1 MDVTSLT
8 QDPDIAGESIATP
21 GSHVPPAA
29 LLTPDPAKIQ
39 DVPRSYAPLNIHG
52 NAHQATPRSAALV
65 ADVGGPAALLRMT
78 THFYNL
84 AFKDPHL
91 DKFIRDRTDPHAQR
105 FANWITE
112 KLGVSQAWT
121 DERRTRPV
129 VPIVLA
135 NNLRTTSPHDR
146 STAHGAAWSSPKRDP
161 ADVGR
166 HFDLTD
172 CRVWM
177 RLHFWALK
185 KAGLHVASPSF
196 TEYYA
201 RFLGHFVR
209 VYERRAP
216 AFARDSYRWSDNPA
230 NLEAYA
236 KDGKMTDLMGMSA
249 TDHVSS
255 ILVEEARD
263 AEWPYYMT
271 YEDQVNGRGV
281 DDSFYP

>member
-1 MDVTSLT
+1 
-8 QDPDIAGESIATP
+8 
-21 GSHVPPAA
+21 
-29 LLTPDPAKIQ
+29 
-39 DVPRSYAPLNIHG
+39 
-52 NAHQATPRSAALV
+52 
-65 ADVGGPAALLRMT
+65 
-78 THFYNL
+78 
-84 AFKDPHL
+84 
-91 DKFIRDRTDPHAQR
+91 
-105 FANWITE
+105 
-112 KLGVSQAWT
+112 
-121 DERRTRPV
+121 
-129 VPIVLA
+129 
-135 NNLRTTSPHDR
+135 
-146 STAHGAAWSSPKRDP
+146 
-161 ADVGR
+161 
-166 HFDLTD
+166 
-172 CRVWM
+172 M

-196 TEYYA
+196 TEYYT

-263 AEWPYYMT
+263 AEWPYYMVRPTHPKPRSLTTNSALVQT